1 MPSEVNKPCIYINP
15 FFNIPQ
21 KNNIHINPNVQL
33 NVAIHVNPKM
43 VNALSATQLSQLN
56 QQKFYNQQ
64 QTQQINGQSSHIKS
78 IPKAPSVSN
87 LPSSGSKLNV
97 QKSVYINPKL
107 MQQLKS
113 VPDVQK
119 SPITPISPKFISK
132 RTLVSK
138 NKIINSNTI
147 VNYDN
152 NRNVLVNN
160 ANKRIFINSSNKN
173 LNNISNKSWKN
184 TNKSINNLT
193 TNSITIKKSSP
204 SLVSI
209 SKRKLIRIK
218 PATKLSLNNSPVL
231 KKSPVLVKKSPMK
244 LHNLEGVKRTT
255 LCSPIT
261 KSFKLN
267 NLAATKKITSPG
279 TKSLKL
285 NNLNKYKK
293 INVRPVASTSTSR
306 VKSAIGMS
314 SGNKYKID
322 RTKTEKKKAT
332 VRKRVVRCKP
342 RSTNTNLIK
351 IDGVM
356 YKSSKS
362 QLVKSSP
369 SSQSTISKK
378 FNTVNVNRN
387 SLNNSRSK
395 NIYRQIKSNS
405 KIVNLKSISTKVIF
419 NKDSATTTTLLQRSN
434 YKHFLSNRAKQKSIQ
449 ILRHK
454 MSKNNQPCLLFQR
467 FGFCAKFNEGT
478 CPKVH
483 DKKQVALCKNFLQGN
498 CLVDNCRLSHDVGPE
513 KMPTCKYFLD
523 GCCVRDSCQY
533 LHVKVSANT
542 PICIPFLQGYCEKGD
557 KCKQRHTNICPEFEK
572 TEKCSKGKNC
582 PYPHKSSTSAQKLKV
597 YNKKKCKATITFST
611 QTGVDNEKS
620 DAYSSSNLLPIRDD
634 NKKRYYDN
642 DDCLDETLAAKR
654 IKIITKINTMKY
666 VMSGSEQNHPS
677 VALDSSVVTHNNAH
691 QQSDKSSQ
699 PDSQNL
705 QFKRPPIGPLPAYIP
720 I

>member
-15 FFNIPQ
+15 SFNIPQ

-43 VNALSATQLSQLN
+43 VNALSATQLSKLN
-56 QQKFYNQQ
+56 QQKTYNQQ
-64 QTQQINGQSSHIKS
+64 QTQQTIGQSSYIKS
-78 IPKAPSVSN
+78 VPN
-87 LPSSGSKLNV
+87 LSSSGSKLNV

-107 MQQLKS
+107 MQQLNP

-119 SPITPISPKFISK
+119 PPITPISSKFVSK

-138 NKIINSNTI
+138 NKIINSHTI
-147 VNYDN
+147 VNYEN

-160 ANKRIFINSSNKN
+160 ANKRVFINSSNKS
-173 LNNISNKSWKN
+173 LNNINNKSWKN

-193 TNSITIKKSSP
+193 TKSITIKKSSP

-218 PATKLSLNNSPVL
+218 PATKLSLNNSHVL
-231 KKSPVLVKKSPMK
+231 KKSPVLLKKSPMK
-244 LHNLEGVKRTT
+244 LYSSEGVSRTI

-267 NLAATKKITSPG
+267 NLESTKKITSPG

-285 NNLNKYKK
+285 NNSNKYKK
-293 INVRPVASTSTSR
+293 INVRSVASTSTIR
-306 VKSAIGMS
+306 VKSAIGSS

-322 RTKTEKKKAT
+322 RTKTEKKKTT
-332 VRKRVVRCKP
+332 VRKSRVVRCKP

-362 QLVKSSP
+362 QLVKSSA

-378 FNTVNVNRN
+378 FNTVNFNRN
-387 SLNNSRSK
+387 RLNNSRSK

-478 CPKVH
+478 CSKVH

-572 TEKCSKGKNC
+572 TEKCSKGKKC
-582 PYPHKSSTSAQKLKV
+582 PYPHKSSTSAQKQKI

-620 DAYSSSNLLPIRDD
+620 DVYSSFNLLPIHDD

-642 DDCLDETLAAKR
+642 DDCLDEILAAKR
-654 IKIITKINTMKY
+654 IKINTMKS

-677 VALDSSVVTHNNAH
+677 VALDSSVVTDNNAH

-705 QFKRPPIGPLPAYIP
+705 QFKRPLIGPLPAYIP